1 MIRDKRI
8 AFSSYL
14 THLLS
19 TGRVVFSGEEA
30 RLALGVSQGALLD
43 AAERQQRKQHL
54 VSLRRGLYVIVP
66 PQYLAW
72 GAPPPPWY
80 IDDLMRHE
88 GRPYYVGLLKAAE
101 MHGATHQAVMEFQV
115 VTNKRLPK
123 IRAGRSPITFHYR
136 KDMAAVSEAIEDRK
150 TDTGRMKV
158 SSLELTLFDLMRY
171 PHSGGGL
178 DNIAT
183 IISDL
188 GNRIDPGELAALSAA
203 FERSVIQ
210 RLGYLLERFGHRDR
224 AEPLHAALPKAS
236 ALLWVELEPSQATD
250 PDFSPEPKERDE
262 RWHMIVRRP
271 PERDE

>member
-1 MIRDKRI
+1 MVQDKRI

-54 VSLRRGLYVIVP
+54 VSLRRGLYDIVP

-72 GAPPPPWY
+72 GAPPPSWY

-101 MHGATHQAVMEFQV
+101 LHGATHQAVMEFQV

-150 TDTGRMKV
+150 TDTGRMNV

-188 GNRIDPGELAALSAA
+188 GNRIDPGKLAALSAA

-224 AEPLHAALPKAS
+224 AEPLHAALPKAL
-236 ALLWVELEPSQATD
+236 ALPWVELEPSQATD

>member
-1 MIRDKRI
+1 MVQDKRI

-19 TGRVVFSGEEA
+19 TGRVVFSREEA

-66 PQYLAW
+66 PHYLAW

-88 GRPYYVGLLKAAE
+88 SRPYYVGLLKAAE
-101 MHGATHQAVMEFQV
+101 LHGATHQAVMEFQV
-115 VTNKRLPK
+115 VTDKRLPE
-123 IRAGRSPITFHYR
+123 IRAGRSAITFHYR
-136 KDMAAVSEAIEDRK
+136 KDMGAVSEGIEDRK

-158 SSLELTLFDLMRY
+158 SSIELTLLDLVRY
-171 PHSGGGL
+171 PHAAGGL

-188 GNRIDPGELAALSAA
+188 GDRIDAQKLADRSAA
-203 FERSVIQ
+203 FERSVLQ
-210 RLGYLLERFGHRDR
+210 RLGYLLERFGQRER
-224 AEPLHAALPKAS
+224 AQALHAALPHGS
-236 ALLWVELEPSQATD
+236 PLPWIELERSQAAD
-250 PDFSPEPKERDE
+250 PESSPEPKERDE
-262 RWHMIVRRP
+262 RWHVIVRRL

>member
-1 MIRDKRI
+1 
-8 AFSSYL
+8 
-14 THLLS
+14 
-19 TGRVVFSGEEA
+19 VVFSGEEA

-72 GAPPPPWY
+72 GAPPPSWY

-101 MHGATHQAVMEFQV
+101 LHGATHQAVMEFQV

-150 TDTGRMKV
+150 TDTGRMNV

-188 GNRIDPGELAALSAA
+188 GNRIDPGKLAALSAA

-224 AEPLHAALPKAS
+224 AEPLHAALPKAL
-236 ALLWVELEPSQATD
+236 ALPWVELEPSQATD